1 LPNAAATAVLDDV
14 ARAAALAHYR
24 GTRSGRDKPGRY
36 WKIDL
41 EALELP
47 DALQPGAGTVTFSG
61 VALGIVA
68 CDLETAARERGALL
82 DRAYGVTAV
91 RSTKFGALATAYA
104 GLGALVY
111 VARGVAADEPIVITY
126 SCADGQA
133 IFPATVVLL
142 EDGARATIVERFRAG
157 AGALVC
163 TTTELVTGN
172 GSDITYV
179 GVQTLPQDARI
190 LASRAALVQRDA
202 RVAWAFADLGAEL
215 AAASAESTIVGPGAR
230 VEVTAL
236 FFPSGDQHV
245 DLVTSISHDVGNS
258 TSDTIVKSAAT
269 QRGQARYLGN
279 IRIAAHAQQSAASL
293 RDDALLL
300 SKQSHID
307 SVPALEIAANDVRA
321 FHGATVGA
329 IDREQIFYME
339 SRGIEPREAERMI
352 ALGFFEPAIG
362 RFPSEALRE
371 ELRAALRAKAG

>member
-1 LPNAAATAVLDDV
+1 LPNATLASLDAYRATP
-14 ARAAALAHYR
+14 
-24 GTRSGRDKPGRY
+24 SGRDKPGRY

-41 EALELP
+41 DALELP
-47 DALQPGAGTVTFSG
+47 QNLTAGLGGVSFSG
-61 VALGIVA
+61 VPSGIVA
-68 CDLETAARERGALL
+68 CDLETATRDRRGLL
-82 DRAYGVTAV
+82 ERAYGATPA
-91 RSTKFGALATAYA
+91 RTTKFGALTTAYA
-104 GLGALVY
+104 GLGAFLY
-111 VARGVAADEPIVITY
+111 VPNGVVADEPIVVTY

-142 EDGARATIVERFRAG
+142 EDGARATIVERFEAG
-157 AGALVC
+157 SGALVV
-163 TTTELVTGN
+163 TTTELLTGAR
-172 GSDITYV
+172 SDITYV

-190 LASRAALVQRDA
+190 LASRSALVGRDA
-202 RVAWAFADLGAEL
+202 RVAWAFADLGGEL
-215 AAASAESTIVGPGAR
+215 VAAATDSLIRAEGGR

-245 DLVTSISHDVGNS
+245 DLVTGVSHDFGHS

-269 QRGQARYLGN
+269 GHGQARYLGN

-307 SVPALEIAANDVRA
+307 SVPALEIAANDVKA

-339 SRGIEPREAERMI
+339 SRGIERSDAERMI
-352 ALGFFEPAIG
+352 ALGFFEPAIA
-362 RFPSEALRE
+362 RFPGEALRE
-371 ELRAALRAKAG
+371 EIREALRAKAG